1 MTLTEMRSMLAARD
15 IQLTRSLGQN
25 FLHDGNQ
32 LRRIVDAAEIKPT
45 DKILEIGPGLGPL
58 TELLVEKAGEVLAIE
73 MDARLVDFLCER
85 FNLAT
90 RPGEFPALSPALSPE
105 ERENTLDA
113 SNNLMP
119 PDSSQRSADKLPLP
133 GVRADISSANTNSPD
148 NLFLIHDDALAFL
161 RRGQSMVGQA
171 SSLSSPAERPATGK
185 MPVPHDWSDWKLVA
199 NLPYSVASPIL
210 VELAAGPRAPKMI
223 VATLQLEVARRLM
236 AQADD
241 DDYGILTLL
250 VQIDF
255 EPRGSF
261 KIPPEC
267 FFPSPDVDSACVCLV
282 RRATPLLPENLRPA
296 FVKIVK
302 RGFSQ
307 RRKMMLKLLKQ
318 DWAADKLAAAFEE
331 LKISP
336 QERAE
341 KLSLEQFV
349 QLTKLLN

>member
-1 MTLTEMRSMLAARD
+1 MTLTEMRSLLAKRD

-32 LRRIVDAAEIKPT
+32 LRRIVDAAEITST

-58 TELLVEKAGEVLAIE
+58 TELLLEKAGEVLAIE

-85 FNLAT
+85 FGT
-90 RPGEFPALSPALSPE
+90 E
-105 ERENTLDA
+105 ERNADLLTGALA
-113 SNNLMP
+113 G
-119 PDSSQRSADKLPLP
+119 RSVAPVEP
-133 GVRADISSANTNSPD
+133 NESAAFH
-148 NLFLIHDDALAFL
+148 LLHDDALAFL
-161 RRGQSMVGQA
+161 KREPR
-171 SSLSSPAERPATGK
+171 
-185 MPVPHDWSDWKLVA
+185 DWSDWKLVA

-210 VELAAGPRAPKMI
+210 VELAQSPRRPERL
-223 VATLQLEVARRLM
+223 VTTLQLEVAQRLM

-241 DDYGILTLL
+241 DDYGVLTLL
-250 VQIDF
+250 VQLDY

-261 KIPPEC
+261 KIPADC
-267 FFPSPDVDSACVCLV
+267 FFPAPNVDSMCVVLQ
-282 RRATPLLPENLRPA
+282 RRARPLLADGQRAA

-302 RGFSQ
+302 RAFSQ

-318 DWAADKLAAAFEE
+318 DWAADKLADVFDE

-349 QLTKLLN
+349 ALTKKLFTNQ

>member
-1 MTLTEMRSMLAARD
+1 MEKKCVRFIGFYLCASVLICGQTIPMNLTEMRSLLVKRD

-58 TELLVEKAGEVLAIE
+58 TELLLEKAGEVLAIE

-85 FNLAT
+85 FGTEQRNADLLAD
-90 RPGEFPALSPALSPE
+90 ALASQPE
-105 ERENTLDA
+105 KSVEPVE
-113 SNNLMP
+113 
-119 PDSSQRSADKLPLP
+119 SAAFHLL
-133 GVRADISSANTNSPD
+133 
-148 NLFLIHDDALAFL
+148 HDDALKFL
-161 RRGQSMVGQA
+161 KREAR
-171 SSLSSPAERPATGK
+171 
-185 MPVPHDWSDWKLVA
+185 DWSDWKLVA

-210 VELAAGPRAPKMI
+210 VELACGARAPKMI
-223 VATLQLEVARRLM
+223 VATLQLEVAKRLM

-267 FFPSPDVDSACVCLV
+267 FFPSPDVDSACVCLM

-307 RRKMMLKLLKQ
+307 RRKMMMKLLKQ
-318 DWAADKLAAAFEE
+318 DWAADKLATAFAE
-331 LKISP
+331 LNVSP
-336 QERAE
+336 MERAE

-349 QLTKLLN
+349 ELTKLLNS

>member
-1 MTLTEMRSMLAARD
+1 MTLTEMRSLLAKRD

-45 DKILEIGPGLGPL
+45 DKVLESGPGLGPL
-58 TELLVEKAGEVLAIE
+58 TELLLEKAGEVLAIE

-85 FNLAT
+85 FGT
-90 RPGEFPALSPALSPE
+90 E
-105 ERENTLDA
+105 ERNADLLTGMLTRQSEKA
-113 SNNLMP
+113 SEPN
-119 PDSSQRSADKLPLP
+119 R
-133 GVRADISSANTNSPD
+133 SSAFH
-148 NLFLIHDDALAFL
+148 LLHDDALAFIK
-161 RRGQSMVGQA
+161 REPR
-171 SSLSSPAERPATGK
+171 
-185 MPVPHDWSDWKLVA
+185 DWSNWKLVA

-210 VELAAGPRAPKMI
+210 VELALSPKRPERL
-223 VATLQLEVARRLM
+223 VATLQLEVAQRLM

-241 DDYGILTLL
+241 DDYGVLTLL
-250 VQIDF
+250 VQLDY

-261 KIPPEC
+261 KIPADC
-267 FFPSPDVDSACVCLV
+267 FFPAPNVDSMCVVLQ
-282 RRATPLLPENLRPA
+282 RRARPLLADGQRAA

-302 RGFSQ
+302 RAFSQ

-318 DWAADKLAAAFEE
+318 DWAVDKLAAAFAE

-349 QLTKLLN
+349 KLTEFLYEKT